1 VSTPADLDDYISGFP
16 EEVQTLL
23 RKMRLTIGRA
33 APNAEETISYNVP
46 AFALRGKKLVWFAA
60 FKSHI
65 GFYPGAAA
73 IAAFKKELSPYKTAK
88 GSVQFPFNDPLPLD
102 LVSRIVKFRLNA
114 RTPAPESVPVDGPSQ
129 PPPARRFPTR

>member
-1 VSTPADLDDYISGFP
+1 VSTPADIDGYISGFP
-16 EEVQTLL
+16 EEVQRLL
-23 RKMRLTIGRA
+23 ERMRRAIGRA

-73 IAAFKKELSPYKTAK
+73 IAAFKKELSQYKTAK
-88 GSVQFPFNDPLPLD
+88 GSVRFPFDDPLPLD
-102 LVSRIVKFRLNA
+102 LVSRMVKFRLNA
-114 RTPAPESVPVDGPSQ
+114 RTPAPERLSVEGRSQ

>member
-1 VSTPADLDDYISGFP
+1 VSTPADIDDYISGFP

-23 RKMRLTIGRA
+23 KRMRATIGKA
-33 APNAEETISYNVP
+33 AVNAEETISYNLP
-46 AFALRGKKLVWFAA
+46 AFTLRGKKLVWFAV

-73 IAAFKKELSPYKTAK
+73 IAAFKKELSQYKTAK
-88 GSVQFPFNDPLPLD
+88 GSVRFPFGDLPLD

-114 RTPAPESVPVDGPSQ
+114 RKLEGS
-129 PPPARRFPTR
+129 

>member
-1 VSTPADLDDYISGFP
+1 VSTPADLDGYISGFP

-23 RKMRLTIGRA
+23 RKMRRTIGRA

-46 AFALRGKKLVWFAA
+46 AFTLRGKKLVWFAA
-60 FKSHI
+60 FKAHI

-88 GSVQFPFNDPLPLD
+88 GSVQFPFKDPLPLD

-114 RTPAPESVPVDGPSQ
+114 RTSP
-129 PPPARRFPTR
+129 

>member
-1 VSTPADLDDYISGFP
+1 VSTPADIDDYISRFP

-23 RKMRLTIGRA
+23 RKMRLTIGKA
-33 APNAEETISYNVP
+33 APSAEEAISYDVP

-73 IAAFKKELSPYKTAK
+73 IAAFKKDLSQYKTAK

-114 RTPAPESVPVDGPSQ
+114 LSK

>member
-1 VSTPADLDDYISGFP
+1 VSTPADLDAYISGFP

-23 RKMRLTIGRA
+23 RKMRRTIGKA

-73 IAAFKKELSPYKTAK
+73 IAAFKKELSRYKTAK
-88 GSVQFPFNDPLPLD
+88 GSAQFPFSEPLPLD

-114 RTPAPESVPVDGPSQ
+114 PSQ
-129 PPPARRFPTR
+129 PPPARRFPTK